1 MNWELNRKLERIA
14 VYAVLKMLS
23 DDEWKPY
30 RVDDGCED
38 IGINRVTDIHEAYR
52 AVMAVDESYVNLKKV
67 TAGVPPKTTIGWVRF
82 VMGNDPDEVV
92 CDYTTSIETLD
103 HVDVKDLI
111 DEQLDRI
118 LDEYL
123 YEYLHNV
130 A

>member
-1 MNWELNRKLERIA
+1 MNWDLSRKLERIA

-30 RVDDGCED
+30 RVDDGCE
-38 IGINRVTDIHEAYR
+38 INRVTDIHEAYR
-52 AVMAVDESYVNLKKV
+52 AVMAVDESYVHLKKV
-67 TAGVPPKTTIGWVRF
+67 TADVPPKTTIGWGRF
-82 VMGNDPDEVV
+82 VMDNDPDEVV

-111 DEQLDRI
+111 DEQLNRI

-123 YEYLHNV
+123 HNV

>member
-30 RVDDGCED
+30 RVDDGCGD